1 MNKEQMITVLRSV
14 GVSENT
20 ITVMS
25 NAFDM
30 GFDAAKDQ
38 AHQLALAYDQ
48 PTMAATINKFTP

>member
-20 ITVMS
+20 ITIMS

-30 GFDAAKDQ
+30 GFESAKDQ
-38 AHQLALAYDQ
+38 SIQIALAYDEQ
-48 PTMAATINKFTP
+48 FAADISKLAP

>member
-1 MNKEQMITVLRSV
+1 MNKEQMVTVLRSV

-25 NAFDM
+25 NAFDL

-38 AHQLALAYDQ
+38 AYQFALAYDERLAADISNLQ
-48 PTMAATINKFTP
+48 P

>member
-14 GVSENT
+14 GVSEST

-38 AHQLALAYDQ
+38 AYQFALAYDEEL
-48 PTMAATINKFTP
+48 AADISSLKP

>member
-30 GFDAAKDQ
+30 GFESAKDQ
-38 AHQLALAYDQ
+38 AIQIARAYDEQ
-48 PTMAATINKFTP
+48 FAHDISKLAP

>member
-1 MNKEQMITVLRSV
+1 MNKEQMVTLLRSV

-30 GFDAAKDQ
+30 GFDSAKDQ
-38 AHQLALAYDQ
+38 AVQIALGYDEQ
-48 PTMAATINKFTP
+48 FAADISKLTA